1 MKETMSV
8 LLMCLWGV
16 MFINAQSLCSV
27 KGVVINEATKKPLLG
42 VSVSVIGMSIVTTTN
57 AKGGFILKI
66 APLGKSLIEIQLQG
80 FDAVKVPVNCI
91 EGKEI
96 DIGFLVLTPSFD
108 VFDEASV
115 IAISEMELLDDEG
128 NADNV
133 TGLLA
138 ASKDAFSRAAAYSFG
153 QAWFRVRG
161 YDSENATVMM
171 NGITMNKIYGGRP
184 QWSNWGGLND
194 ATRNQEVTFGLA
206 PTERVFGGVL
216 GTTNM
221 ITTASLYRPGT
232 KITISATNKSYK
244 GRLMV
249 THASGLKKNWAYTF
263 SASRRFA
270 KEGYFQGSF
279 YDANSF
285 FAAVEYQPSS
295 KQSFNLTAIYAKNTR
310 GKNAGH
316 TQEVWDL
323 MGSRYNAYWGSQ
335 NGRKRNARVKEVNEP
350 MLMLTHQIKLLDKT
364 AVNTSIA
371 YQFGSIGNSRLGYFK
386 QQNPDPTYY
395 RNLPSY
401 FQTNDPLNPTIIP
414 ESITAFTSNPKRFQI
429 DWLQLYKT
437 NKALDFENA
446 GYYLYEDRNDDQTL
460 SVKTVFSTE
469 LTKSGSVNIGLS
481 YVDFNS
487 LNYAKMVDLLGASY
501 LIDIDGFNNTSNN
514 LLSDSPIFKDDAF
527 NYKYHLTAKKKAVF
541 GQYQYQKN
549 KIDVFASV
557 QFVSTTYQREGLFQN
572 ELYEDNSLGFGEEMA
587 FNTPQFKMGMTYK
600 ITGRH
605 LLNLN
610 AASISKAPTLR
621 NSYSNGRVNKDVVL
635 NLESEQINTVDVGYV
650 HRSPLIK
657 SRITAYYTSFSKG
670 TDISRYYDQNL
681 GEFVAEVLTDV
692 EKKHLGVE
700 VSFETKITSSINA
713 NFVASIGK
721 YSYANNPL
729 SYYTSD
735 ESLIA
740 EAAPVPA
747 FLKGYHTAGTPQ
759 QAFSV
764 GMDYRSQKYWWIGIN
779 ANHLS
784 HTYVDVASGLRT
796 ARFYTNPATNQ
807 LYEGV
812 TKQDVEEILV
822 QEQFDGYFLVN
833 IIGGKSWKTK
843 KMYISLFISASNVL
857 NTQYRTGGY
866 EQGRYGNYELLEK
879 DKNRATPMFGAKY
892 WMGYGASYYV
902 NFSVSF
908 KN

>member
-1 MKETMSV
+1 MKESMSV
-8 LLMCLWGV
+8 LLICLWGV
-16 MFINAQSLCSV
+16 MFVNAQSGCSV
-27 KGVVINEATKKPLLG
+27 KGVVIHEETKKRMLG
-42 VSVSVIGMSIVTTTN
+42 VSVQIAKSSNVGTTDSKGIFLLKNCSIGKRIV
-57 AKGGFILKI
+57 
-66 APLGKSLIEIQLQG
+66 EIRLQG
-80 FDAVKVPVNCI
+80 FESLKVSVHCV

-96 DIGFLVLTPSFD
+96 DLGFLVLTSAIN
-108 VFDEASV
+108 VLKEKSV
-115 IAISEMELLDDEG
+115 IVISEIELLDDEG

-161 YDSENATVMM
+161 YGSENAIVMI
-171 NGITMNKIYGGRP
+171 NGISMNKIYGGRP

-206 PTERVFGGVL
+206 PSEIDFGGVL

-232 KITISATNKSYK
+232 KFTISATNKSYR

-249 THASGLKKNWAYTF
+249 THASGLRKNWAYTV
-263 SASRRFA
+263 SASKRFA
-270 KEGYFQGSF
+270 KEGYFEGSF
-279 YDANSF
+279 YDSNSF
-285 FAAVEYQPSS
+285 FAAVEYQTSS
-295 KQSFNLTAIYAKNTR
+295 KQSFNLTAIYAQSAR

-316 TQEVWDL
+316 TQEAWDL
-323 MGSRYNAYWGSQ
+323 MGRKYNAYWGYQ
-335 NGRKRNARVKEVNEP
+335 NGRKRNARVKVVNEP
-350 MLMLTHQIKLLDKT
+350 LLMLSHQIGLSDKM
-364 AVNTSIA
+364 VFNTSIA
-371 YQFGSIGNSRLGYFK
+371 YQFGHIGNSRLGYFK

-401 FQTNDPLNPTIIP
+401 FQANDPLNPTIIS
-414 ESITAFTSNPKRFQI
+414 ESITAFKEDSKRFQI

-437 NKALDFENA
+437 NNALQNKNA

-460 SVKTVFSTE
+460 SVKTVFSMDLST
-469 LTKSGSVNIGLS
+469 SASVNVGFS

-487 LNYAKMVDLLGASY
+487 LNYAKMLDLLGASY
-501 LIDIDGFNNTSNN
+501 LIDRDGFNNTSNN
-514 LLSDSPIFKDDAF
+514 LVSDTPVLKGDSF
-527 NYKYHLTAKKKAVF
+527 NYKYRLSAKKKAVF

-549 KIDVFASV
+549 KVDAYGSV
-557 QFVSTTYQREGLFQN
+557 QFVSTRYQREGLFQN
-572 ELYEDNSLGFGEEMA
+572 ELYKENSLGFGKEIS

-605 LLNLN
+605 LININ
-610 AASISKAPTLR
+610 AASISKAPSLR

-635 NLESEQINTVDVGYV
+635 NLDSEQIQTVDVGYI

-657 SRITAYYTSFSKG
+657 SRITGYYTAFSEG

-681 GEFVAEVLTDV
+681 GEFVAEVLTGV
-692 EKKHLGVE
+692 EKRHLGVE

-713 NFVASIGK
+713 NFVAAVGE
-721 YSYANNPL
+721 YSYTNNPL

-735 ESLIA
+735 ESLLA
-740 EAAPVPA
+740 SVAPVPA
-747 FLKGYHTAGTPQ
+747 FLKGYHMAGTPQ
-759 QAFSV
+759 QAFSLGV
-764 GMDYRSQKYWWIGIN
+764 DYRSPKYWWVGVN

-812 TKQDVEEILV
+812 TKQDVKEILV
-822 QEQFDGYFLVN
+822 QEQFDSYVLVN

-843 KMYISLFISASNVL
+843 KKYISLFISASNVL

-866 EQGRYGNYELLEK
+866 EQGRYGNYELLKQDK
-879 DKNRATPMFGAKY
+879 DRETPMFGAKY

-902 NFSVSF
+902 NLSVSF
-908 KN
+908 